1 MRTHRLR
8 TRLDRLSSIVKV
20 SGEDRDR
27 DRRRQVELQV
37 RKDNGETLTDWET
50 RQLKQLTVLFADEI
64 RDRKRLSELYDKEL
78 LRFGSRAE
86 VLSEEEKLEMA
97 ELEARVPKVYEITDD
112 YEDVFGGY
120 ERYLSQNK

>member
-8 TRLDRLSSIVKV
+8 TRLDRLASIVKV
-20 SGEDRDR
+20 PGEDRDR
-27 DRRRQVELQV
+27 DRRRQVELQG

-78 LRFGSRAE
+78 FRFARGAE
-86 VLSEEEKLEMA
+86 VLSRTSHLEN
-97 ELEARVPKVYEITDD
+97 R
-112 YEDVFGGY
+112 
-120 ERYLSQNK
+120 

>member
-27 DRRRQVELQV
+27 DRRRQVELQG
-37 RKDNGETLTDWET
+37 RKDKGETLTDWET

-64 RDRKRLSELYDKEL
+64 RDRNRLLELYDKD
-78 LRFGSRAE
+78 LRSFRPGAE

-97 ELEARVPKVYEITDD
+97 ELEARGPKFWD
-112 YEDVFGGY
+112 YRRLQRRV
-120 ERYLSQNK
+120 

>member
-20 SGEDRDR
+20 PGEDRDR
-27 DRRRQVELQV
+27 DRRRLVELQG

-64 RDRKRLSELYDKEL
+64 RDRDRLLELWDKD
-78 LRFGSRAE
+78 LRSFRPGAE

-97 ELEARVPKVYEITDD
+97 ELEARRPFGITDD
-112 YEDVFGGY
+112 YKGVFDCY
-120 ERYLSQNK
+120 RIMPKSK

>member
-20 SGEDRDR
+20 PGEDRDR
-27 DRRRQVELQV
+27 DRRRQVELQG

-64 RDRKRLSELYDKEL
+64 RDRDRLLELRDKD
-78 LRFGSRAE
+78 LRSFRPGAE
-86 VLSEEEKLEMA
+86 VLSEEEKLEKA
-97 ELEARVPKVYEITDD
+97 ELEARRPFGFTND
-112 YEDVFGGY
+112 YEGVFD
-120 ERYLSQNK
+120 RFRLCLSQNK

>member
-20 SGEDRDR
+20 PGEDRDR
-27 DRRRQVELQV
+27 DRRRQVELQG

-64 RDRKRLSELYDKEL
+64 RDRNRLSELHGKKLYS
-78 LRFGSRAE
+78 FGRRAE

-97 ELEARVPKVYEITDD
+97 ELEARGPNVFEITDD
-112 YEDVFGGY
+112 YEDMFGGF
-120 ERYLSQNK
+120 E